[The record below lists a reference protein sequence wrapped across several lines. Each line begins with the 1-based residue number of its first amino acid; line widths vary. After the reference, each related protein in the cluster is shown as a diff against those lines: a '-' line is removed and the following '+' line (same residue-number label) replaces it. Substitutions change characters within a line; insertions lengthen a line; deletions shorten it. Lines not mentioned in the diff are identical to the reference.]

1 MDSQIKIAKPA
12 MSEAAEMARKALSD
26 ALYQATKLQQ
36 ASRAQARANATPY
49 DDRISQAQSLITRAY
64 RLMVELGA
72 ADI

>member
-12 MSEAAEMARKALSD
+12 TSEAAELARKSLSD

-36 ASRAQARANATPY
+36 ASRTQARALVAPY
-49 DDRISQAQSLITRAY
+49 DTRISEAQSLITQAY